1 MRRSCFS
8 FPDRTNIDLGICF
21 SSPGE
26 SLSSNSHC
34 SGPTRTQ
41 QRHFQAESSSIEF
54 AIEVCIVT
62 TRARSTRRRVHCI
75 GRGVGVNHGLQQH
88 NMRNIVTPVYS
99 CEGGR
104 MPRVLQSE
112 GRDATTIMDG
122 PPTAA
127 QYVMQCHKIT
137 LMRPDERNVQLSA
150 CAR

>member
-8 FPDRTNIDLGICF
+8 CPDRTNIDLGICF

-41 QRHFQAESSSIEF
+41 QRHFPAESSSIEF

-62 TRARSTRRRVHCI
+62 TRARRGTRRRVYCI
-75 GRGVGVNHGLQQH
+75 MRGVGVNHGLQQH

-99 CEGGR
+99 WEGGR
-104 MPRVLQSE
+104 MPRVLKRCNNNNGWPAHRS
-112 GRDATTIMDG
+112 A
-122 PPTAA
+122 
-127 QYVMQCHKIT
+127 VMQCHKIT

-150 CAR
+150 CTR